1 MYFYNGEHVPGVTTI
16 LGVISKGDAIT
27 QWAVNQTVDFLIP
40 RLQGELSTDDVDE
53 LLQDSRYAWKVKK
66 QEAADIG
73 TIAHNWIE
81 DHLRGKQ
88 QELPE
93 HPKARNSVEAALK
106 WLETNRWETIAIE
119 DVVFSPTHFY
129 AGKMDWKAR
138 VNGVLAVPD
147 WKTSKHIYSSYRY
160 QTAAYVKAIEEITGE
175 YIPDRWLLR
184 IDKETGEFEDLQ
196 LTRDTLEEDFA
207 TFLGA
212 LQIYRREAE
221 LRREHGRAKRSQS
234 AANRFDCA

>member
-1 MYFYNGEHVPGVTTI
+1 MYFYDGEHVPGVTTI

-27 QWAVNQTVDFLIP
+27 QWAVNQTLEYLTP
-40 RLQGELSTDDVDE
+40 RLQGELSTDEVNA
-53 LLQDSRYAWKVKK
+53 LLYDSRYAWKIKK

-81 DHLRGKQ
+81 DHLKGVEQ
-88 QELPE
+88 PLPE
-93 HPKARNSVEAALK
+93 HPNARKSVEAALK
-106 WLETNRWETIAIE
+106 WLEENRWESLDIE
-119 DVVFSPTHFY
+119 GIVFSPTHFY

-147 WKTSKHIYSSYRY
+147 WKTSKYIYSSYRY
-160 QTAAYVKAIEEITGE
+160 QTAAYVKAIEEATGE

-184 IDKETGEFEDLQ
+184 IDKETGEFEDLH
-196 LTRDTLEEDFA
+196 LERDTLEEDFA

-221 LRREHGRAKRSQS
+221 LRRKSARTKRV
-234 AANRFDCA
+234 